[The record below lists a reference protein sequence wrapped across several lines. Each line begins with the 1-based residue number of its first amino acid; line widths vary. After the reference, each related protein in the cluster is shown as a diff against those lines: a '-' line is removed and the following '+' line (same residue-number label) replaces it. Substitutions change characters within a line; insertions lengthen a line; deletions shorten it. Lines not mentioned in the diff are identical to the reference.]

1 MGCTLFFSKNQCPV
15 GPTALRS
22 VAPAQPNE
30 RKKQMVRRI
39 ARSSF
44 PICSPSFAAPALYQ
58 GATRLPGRAPG
69 VPRQCRRG
77 VAVLML
83 QVQTGS
89 AGLWADPIPTLEG
102 DGFELSVK

>member
-1 MGCTLFFSKNQCPV
+1 MVCTLFVPKSQCPV

-58 GATRLPGRAPG
+58 GATRLPGRALASRDNAG
-69 VPRQCRRG
+69 
-77 VAVLML
+77 AVSLYSCCKCKLVRLDFGRTRSLHWREMD
-83 QVQTGS
+83 S
-89 AGLWADPIPTLEG
+89 N
-102 DGFELSVK
+102 SR